1 VRAWL
6 DCTKFILMLPSS
18 PALIQQYSQR
28 DVRTIEGVLFEA
40 MVKAGAVSQDNA
52 NDPSKVLIQEVSS
65 FGGWY

>member
-1 VRAWL
+1 VRTWL
-6 DCTKFILMLPSS
+6 DCTEFVLMPPSS

-52 NDPSKVLIQEVSS
+52 NDPSKVLIHEFSS
-65 FGGWY
+65 CGG

>member
-1 VRAWL
+1 
-6 DCTKFILMLPSS
+6 MPPSS

-52 NDPSKVLIQEVSS
+52 NDPSKVLIQEFSS
-65 FGGWY
+65 CSG